1 MDYELINMGAYNLH
15 LIKTDRFKTITVEID
30 FRRLVKK
37 DEITKR
43 ALLKDILL
51 NSTKRYPTER
61 ELIIESENLYD
72 LKLISSSSR
81 MGNYTNL
88 SFKIRF
94 LNEDYTEKNMNKKS
108 IEFLMDI
115 IFNPNIK
122 NDEFNPDI
130 VTKCKKRIAKSIKS
144 LKDNKIKYTISKL
157 LESVKDRPY
166 SYNSYGYIEDLD
178 IIDEKNIYNYYKSM
192 INEDLIDI
200 FVVGNI
206 NKDEIK
212 EIIKNNFKA
221 NTFHKEKKDI
231 VVEELELTKKI
242 NVLNEVDEVNQTQL
256 TMLCT
261 MHKITDYERKYV
273 SKIYNEIL
281 GGSSSSILFD
291 TVREK
296 KSYAYYINSEQKS
309 YDNILL
315 IYSGIQPGNSEAVI
329 KLVKKALSDMQKGKI
344 SKDAI
349 NNAKQNMINA
359 LKSSLDSPTGIIN
372 SYYAKVLVNSDDIKT
387 RMKKINEVTLDDIIN
402 FANKINLHTIYLLEG
417 AKNEEN

>member
-157 LESVKDRPY
+157 LESVKERPY

-242 NVLNEVDEVNQTQL
+242 NVFNEVDEVNQTQL

-261 MHKITDYERKYV
+261 MHSITDYERKYV